1 MSYQSQSVID
11 GKLKRKL
18 TVLTVTG
25 SSGEQVHG
33 YWSGEKT
40 KGKDWNSERSQHD
53 PVSFLLTETALTC
66 EQNHKAIGCTCY
78 VQVLGLAWVTVKIG
92 KAFATLYLES
102 PGEPDANG

>member
-11 GKLKRKL
+11 GKLQRKL
-18 TVLTVTG
+18 SALTVTG

-53 PVSFLLTETALTC
+53 PVSF
-66 EQNHKAIGCTCY
+66 
-78 VQVLGLAWVTVKIG
+78 
-92 KAFATLYLES
+92 
-102 PGEPDANG
+102 

>member
-18 TVLTVTG
+18 SALTVTG

-40 KGKDWNSERSQHD
+40 KGKDWN
-53 PVSFLLTETALTC
+53 
-66 EQNHKAIGCTCY
+66 Y
-78 VQVLGLAWVTVKIG
+78 
-92 KAFATLYLES
+92 
-102 PGEPDANG
+102 